1 MFAHRHGTYLS
12 CADDYERN
20 LREPAQKVKEDVERE
35 WKGRVQ
41 RLESQL
47 ESKTIWANRLD
58 ENFRAVSAENKLL
71 RAVRETKL
79 TKRR

>member
-1 MFAHRHGTYLS
+1 M
-12 CADDYERN
+12 
-20 LREPAQKVKEDVERE
+20 REPAQKVKEDVERE

-71 RAVRETKL
+71 RAVRLSCGPRRLDVWL
-79 TKRR
+79 TYGRSTR